1 MRLPCPRPR
10 PVARFPRVPDSP
22 PPPAG
27 ALYLVSTPIG
37 NLEDITLRALR
48 VLADVAL
55 IAAEDTRRTAKLLSH
70 YGIHTTTTSFHEHN
84 EVRRGPHLLRR
95 LACGDSVALVADA
108 GTPLLSDPGARLVRD
123 ALAAGVKVH
132 AVPGPSAALTG
143 LVMSGLAG
151 GAFTVVGFPPA
162 RSNDRKR
169 WLVSLAAEPRPLVVF
184 EAPHRIRAAL
194 ADMATVLGDREVAV
208 CREMTKVHE
217 ELVNGPITE
226 VMKRLPAPR
235 GEYTIVVG
243 PPAGTG
249 GHGGT
254 AVDGDRLWLEF
265 CHLTD
270 TLGCDRRLAIRIL
283 SDRHAL
289 GSRSVYSLIETRKH
303 NRSID
308 P

>member
-1 MRLPCPRPR
+1 M
-10 PVARFPRVPDSP
+10 ARFPRVPDSP

-55 IAAEDTRRTAKLLSH
+55 IAAEDTRRTAGLLGH

-84 EVRRGPHLLRR
+84 EVRKGPHLLRR
-95 LACGDSVALVADA
+95 LARGDSVALVADA

-123 ALAAGVKVH
+123 ALAAGIRVQ

-143 LVMSGLAG
+143 LVMSGLG
-151 GAFTVVGFPPA
+151 GSAFTVVGFPPA
-162 RSNDRKR
+162 RSKDRMR
-169 WLVSLAAEPRPLVVF
+169 WLERLAVEPRPLVVF

-194 ADMATVLGDREVAV
+194 ADMATVLGDRDVAV

-217 ELVNGPITE
+217 ELVTGPITE
-226 VMKRLPAPR
+226 VIKRLREPQ

-243 PPAGTG
+243 PPEPAAGDGAGATD
-249 GHGGT
+249 GH
-254 AVDGDRLWLEF
+254 RLWLEF
-265 CHLTD
+265 CHLTER
-270 TLGCDRRLAIRIL
+270 LGCDRRLAVRIL
-283 SDRHAL
+283 ADRHAL
-289 GSRSVYSLIETRKH
+289 GSRSVYSLLEARKQI
-303 NRSID
+303 RSID
-308 P
+308 K